1 MTITILLSV
10 LLVINLLFF
19 GVYLYN
25 AFGNKQKNA
34 EREFYHEVKNLIT
47 EHQIKSLNDLQN
59 NSNQNLLT
67 ITKTVQESLNNSSKQ
82 LQDNINHLNSEVNT
96 KLKEI
101 GGEVEKR
108 LDDGFEKTS
117 EVFQKLSEKILI
129 IDNAQN
135 KIKELSENV
144 VALQDVLSDK
154 QSRGAFGEVQL
165 TNLVRNILPDN
176 HVEFQKDLSN
186 GTRVDCFIKM
196 PEDNRNISID
206 SKFPL
211 ENYKKMMSKDNT
223 AAETKSFERAFKQDL
238 KKHVD
243 DISKKY
249 IIDGETAEH
258 AILFLP
264 AEAIFAEI
272 HAYHYDMVEYAHKQH
287 VVLTSPNT
295 LVALLTTIKS
305 ILKDEATKQQVHII
319 KNHLVALSKDFNR
332 FQKRMDN
339 LTKHIRQANED
350 VEQVSTSSKKIHSRF
365 IKIENVNVVDNPEGA
380 LSNNIEEDD
389 ESEEE
394 ES

>member
-1 MTITILLSV
+1 MAITILLSV
-10 LLVINLLFF
+10 LLVINILFF

-25 AFGNKQKNA
+25 VFGNKQKNA

-211 ENYKKMMSKDNT
+211 ENYKKMMNKDNT

-238 KKHVD
+238 KKHID

-365 IKIENVNVVDNPEGA
+365 IKIENVNVVDNPEGT
-380 LSNNIEEDD
+380 LTNSIEEYDD
-389 ESEEE
+389 SEDE

>member
-10 LLVINLLFF
+10 ILVINLLFF

-82 LQDNINHLNSEVNT
+82 LQDNINQLNSEVNT

-365 IKIENVNVVDNPEGA
+365 IKIENVNVVDNPEGT
-380 LSNNIEEDD
+380 LTNGIEEDD
-389 ESEEE
+389 EAEDE

>member
-1 MTITILLSV
+1 MSTTVILLV
-10 LLVINLLFF
+10 FLVILNLIFF
-19 GVYLYN
+19 GFYLYN
-25 AFGNKQKNA
+25 TLNKNNKHS
-34 EREFYHEVKNLIT
+34 EKDFYHEVKGLIT

-59 NSNQNLLT
+59 SSNQNLLT
-67 ITKTVQESLNNSSKQ
+67 ITKTVQESLNNNSKQ
-82 LQDNINHLNSEVNT
+82 LQDNINNLNSEVNT
-96 KLKEI
+96 RLKEI

-108 LDDGFEKTS
+108 LDDGFDKTS

-135 KIKELSENV
+135 KIKELENV

-165 TNLVRNILPDN
+165 TNLVRNILPDSQ
-176 HVEFQKDLSN
+176 VEFQKDLPN

-196 PEDNRNISID
+196 PEENRNISID

-211 ENYKKMMSKDNT
+211 ENYKKMMSKDIS
-223 AAETKSFERAFKQDL
+223 AVEVKSFERLFKQDL

-272 HAYHYDMVEYAHKQH
+272 HAYHYDMVEYAHKKH

-319 KNHLVALSKDFNR
+319 KNHLVALSRDFER

-339 LTKHIRQANED
+339 LSKHMKQANED
-350 VEQVSTSSKKIHSRF
+350 VEQVSTSSRKIYNRF
-365 IKIENVNVVDNPEGA
+365 VKIESVNVDP
-380 LSNNIEEDD
+380 EDD
-389 ESEEE
+389 NKLLDNDEDSDNEQP
-394 ES
+394 

>member
-389 ESEEE
+389 ESEDE